1 MKTALPRLLSTLL
14 FSALAILPAV
24 SGAARTVLVDRIV
37 AVVNNEAITES
48 SLAERTEQIKR
59 QFGRQGGQLPPDEVL
74 RKQVLERLVIER
86 AQLQLAGETGL
97 RIDDTALG
105 GAIDRIAASN
115 KLSTAQFR
123 AALEKDGIDWS
134 EFRENIRQEMLIARL
149 REREVDARVVV
160 TDAEI
165 DNFLKNSPDAADSR
179 EYDLSHILLRAPEG
193 PSPEQLNALGQ
204 KAEAIRGRVL
214 AGEDFAKL
222 AAEFSSAPDALQGG
236 ALGWRPTS
244 SVPALFLEALQ
255 GLKPGEVS
263 PVMRSPAGF
272 HLVKV
277 NDVRGAKA
285 TDVVAVQQTRVSHI
299 LVKTTEVVSDT
310 DARLRLETLRTRVL
324 NGEDF
329 AALARANSAD
339 LSAAKGG
346 EIGWVYPGDTV
357 PEFER
362 AMDALQPGELSE
374 PVKSPF
380 GWHLVRVEERRTQD
394 VSDERKRA
402 VARNTLRQRKADEA
416 YEDWLRQ
423 LRDAT
428 FVDYRLEELY

>member
-14 FSALAILPAV
+14 LAALAAVPAV
-24 SGAARTVLVDRIV
+24 SSAARTVLVDRIV
-37 AVVNNEAITES
+37 AVVNNDVITES
-48 SLAERTEQIKR
+48 SLAERTAQIKR
-59 QFGRQGGQLPPDEVL
+59 QFGRQGGQLPPDDVL

-86 AQLQLAGETGL
+86 AQVQLAGETGL

-115 KLSTAQFR
+115 KLSTTQFR
-123 AALEKDGIDWS
+123 AALEKDGIDWN

-165 DNFLKNSPDAADSR
+165 DNLLKNSPDAADSR

-204 KAEAIRGRVL
+204 KAEGIRARLV

-222 AAEFSSAPDALQGG
+222 AAEFSDAPDALQGG
-236 ALGWRPTS
+236 ALGWRPAN
-244 SVPALFLEALQ
+244 SVPALFLESIKSLQ
-255 GLKPGEVS
+255 PGEVS

-277 NDVRGAKA
+277 NDVRGAKPTEA
-285 TDVVAVQQTRVSHI
+285 VSVQQTRVSHI
-299 LVKTTEVVSDT
+299 LVKTSEVVSDT
-310 DARLRLETLRTRVL
+310 DARLRLETLRTRIL

-339 LSAAKGG
+339 LSATKGG

-380 GWHLVRVEERRTQD
+380 GWHLIRVEERRTQD
-394 VSDERKRA
+394 VSEERKRA

-423 LRDAT
+423 LRDST
-428 FVDYRLEELY
+428 FVDYRLDDLN

>member
-1 MKTALPRLLSTLL
+1 MKTALPRFLSTLL
-14 FSALAILPAV
+14 FSALAVLPAA

-37 AVVNNEAITES
+37 AVVNNDAITES

-74 RKQVLERLVIER
+74 RKQVLERLVVER

-105 GAIDRIAASN
+105 GAIDRIASSN
-115 KLSTAQFR
+115 KLSAAQFR
-123 AALEKDGIDWS
+123 AALEKDGVDWS

-204 KAEAIRGRVL
+204 KAESIRARAL

-222 AAEFSSAPDALQGG
+222 AAEFSNAPDALQGG

-244 SVPALFLEALQ
+244 SVPALFIEALQ
-255 GLKPGEVS
+255 SLKPGEVS

-277 NDVRGAKA
+277 NDIRGAKA
-285 TDVVAVQQTRVSHI
+285 TDVVAVQQTQVSHI
-299 LVKTTEVVSDT
+299 LVKTSEVVSDT
-310 DARLRLETLRTRVL
+310 DARLRLETLRTRIL

-362 AMDALQPGELSE
+362 AMDALKVGELSA

-380 GWHLVRVEERRTQD
+380 GWHLIRVDARRTQD
-394 VSDERKRA
+394 VSEERKRA

-428 FVDYRLEELY
+428 FVDYRLDELN

>member
-14 FSALAILPAV
+14 LAALAAVPAV
-24 SGAARTVLVDRIV
+24 SSAARTVLVDRIV
-37 AVVNNEAITES
+37 AVVNNDVITES
-48 SLAERTEQIKR
+48 SLAKRTAQIKR
-59 QFGRQGGQLPPDEVL
+59 QFGRQGGQLPPDDVL

-86 AQLQLAGETGL
+86 AQVQLAGETGL
-97 RIDDTALG
+97 RIDDSALG

-115 KLSTAQFR
+115 KLSTTQFR
-123 AALEKDGIDWS
+123 AALEKDGIDWN

-165 DNFLKNSPDAADSR
+165 DNLLKNSPDAADSR
-179 EYDLSHILLRAPEG
+179 EYDLSHILLGAPEG

-204 KAEAIRGRVL
+204 KAEGIRARLV

-222 AAEFSSAPDALQGG
+222 AAEFSDAPDALQGG
-236 ALGWRPTS
+236 ALGWRPAN
-244 SVPALFLEALQ
+244 SVPALFLESIKSLQ
-255 GLKPGEVS
+255 PGEVS
-263 PVMRSPAGF
+263 SVMRSPAGF

-277 NDVRGAKA
+277 NDVRGAKPTEA
-285 TDVVAVQQTRVSHI
+285 VSVQQTRVSHI
-299 LVKTTEVVSDT
+299 LVKTSEVVSDT
-310 DARLRLETLRTRVL
+310 DARLRLETLRTRIL

-339 LSAAKGG
+339 LSATKGG

-380 GWHLVRVEERRTQD
+380 GWHLIRVEERRNQD
-394 VSDERKRA
+394 VSEERKRA

-423 LRDAT
+423 LRDST
-428 FVDYRLEELY
+428 FVDYRLDDLN

>member
-1 MKTALPRLLSTLL
+1 MKTALSRLLSTLI
-14 FSALAILPAV
+14 FSALAVSPAV
-24 SGAARTVLVDRIV
+24 SSAARTVLVDRIV
-37 AVVNNEAITES
+37 AVVNNDAITES
-48 SLAERTEQIKR
+48 SLSERTEQIKR
-59 QFGRQGGQLPPDEVL
+59 QFGRQGGQLPPDDVL
-74 RKQVLERLVIER
+74 RKQVLERLVVER

-97 RIDDTALG
+97 RIDDNALG
-105 GAIDRIAASN
+105 GAIDRIASSN
-115 KLSTAQFR
+115 KLSAAQFR
-123 AALEKDGIDWS
+123 AALEKDGIDWT

-204 KAEAIRGRVL
+204 KAEGIRARVL

-222 AAEFSSAPDALQGG
+222 AAEFSNAPDALQGG
-236 ALGWRPTS
+236 ALGWRPSS
-244 SVPALFLEALQ
+244 SVPALFIEALQ

-299 LVKTTEVVSDT
+299 LVKPTELISDT

-339 LSAAKGG
+339 LSATKGG

-362 AMDALQPGELSE
+362 AMDALSVGELSA

-380 GWHLVRVEERRTQD
+380 GWHLIRVEERRTQD
-394 VSDERKRA
+394 VSEERKRA

-428 FVDYRLEELY
+428 FVDYRLDDLN

>member
-14 FSALAILPAV
+14 FSVLAALPAV
-24 SGAARTVLVDRIV
+24 SPAARTVLVDRIV
-37 AVVNNEAITES
+37 AVVNNDVITES
-48 SLAERTEQIKR
+48 SLAERTAQIKR

-74 RKQVLERLVIER
+74 RKQVLERLVVER

-97 RIDDTALG
+97 RIDDTALA

-115 KLSTAQFR
+115 KLSAAQFR
-123 AALEKDGIDWS
+123 AALEKDGIAWND
-134 EFRENIRQEMLIARL
+134 FRENIRQEMLIARL

-165 DNFLKNSPDAADSR
+165 DNFLKNAPDAADSR

-193 PSPEQLNALGQ
+193 PSPEQLNALAQ
-204 KAEAIRGRVL
+204 KAESLRARLL

-222 AAEFSSAPDALQGG
+222 AAEFSDAPDALQGG
-236 ALGWRPTS
+236 ALGWRPTN
-244 SVPALFLEALQ
+244 SVPALFLDALKAMQ
-255 GLKPGEVS
+255 PGEVS

-272 HLVKV
+272 HLVRV
-277 NDVRGAKA
+277 NDIRGASA
-285 TDVVAVQQTRVSHI
+285 TEAVSVQQTRVRHI
-299 LVKTTEVVSDT
+299 LVKTSEVVSDT
-310 DARLRLETLRTRVL
+310 DARLRLETLRTRIL

-362 AMDALQPGELSE
+362 AMDALKPGEVSQ
-374 PVKSPF
+374 PIKSPF
-380 GWHLVRVEERRTQD
+380 GWHLIRVEERRTQD
-394 VSDERKRA
+394 VSEERKRA

-423 LRDAT
+423 LRDNA
-428 FVDYRLEELY
+428 FVDYRLDELN

>member
-14 FSALAILPAV
+14 FSVLAALPAV

-37 AVVNNEAITES
+37 AVVNNDAITES
-48 SLAERTEQIKR
+48 SLDERTAQIKR

-74 RKQVLERLVIER
+74 RKQVLERLVVER

-105 GAIDRIAASN
+105 GAIDRIASSN
-115 KLSTAQFR
+115 KLSAAQFR
-123 AALEKDGIDWS
+123 AALEKDGVDWS

-149 REREVDARVVV
+149 REREVDSRVVV

-165 DNFLKNSPDAADSR
+165 DNFLKSSPDAADSR

-204 KAEAIRGRVL
+204 NAEGIRARAL

-222 AAEFSSAPDALQGG
+222 AAEFSNAPDALQGG

-244 SVPALFLEALQ
+244 SVPALFIEALQ

-310 DARLRLETLRTRVL
+310 DARQRLETLRTRVL

-362 AMDALQPGELSE
+362 AMDALKVGELSA

-394 VSDERKRA
+394 VSEERKRA

>member
-14 FSALAILPAV
+14 FSVLAALPAV

-37 AVVNNEAITES
+37 AVVNNDAITES
-48 SLAERTEQIKR
+48 SLDERTAQIKR

-74 RKQVLERLVIER
+74 RKQVLERLVVER

-105 GAIDRIAASN
+105 GAIDRIASSN
-115 KLSTAQFR
+115 KLSAAQFR
-123 AALEKDGIDWS
+123 AALEKDGVDWS

-149 REREVDARVVV
+149 REREVDSRVVV

-165 DNFLKNSPDAADSR
+165 DNFLKSSPDAADSR

-204 KAEAIRGRVL
+204 KAEGIRARAL

-222 AAEFSSAPDALQGG
+222 AAEFSNAPDALQGG

-244 SVPALFLEALQ
+244 SVPALFIEALQ

-263 PVMRSPAGF
+263 PVMRSPAGY

-310 DARLRLETLRTRVL
+310 DARQRLETLRTRVL

-362 AMDALQPGELSE
+362 AMDALKVGELSA

-394 VSDERKRA
+394 VSEERKRA

>member
-1 MKTALPRLLSTLL
+1 MKTALSRLLSTLI
-14 FSALAILPAV
+14 FSALAVSPAV
-24 SGAARTVLVDRIV
+24 SSAARTVLVDRIV
-37 AVVNNEAITES
+37 AVVNNDAITES

-59 QFGRQGGQLPPDEVL
+59 QFGRQGGQLPPDDVL
-74 RKQVLERLVIER
+74 RKQVLERLVVER

-97 RIDDTALG
+97 RIDDNALG
-105 GAIDRIAASN
+105 GAIDRIASSN
-115 KLSTAQFR
+115 KLSAAQFR
-123 AALEKDGIDWS
+123 AALEKDGIDWT

-193 PSPEQLNALGQ
+193 PSPEQLNALAQ
-204 KAEAIRGRVL
+204 KAEGIRARVL

-222 AAEFSSAPDALQGG
+222 AAEFSNAPDALQGG
-236 ALGWRPTS
+236 ALGWRPSS
-244 SVPALFLEALQ
+244 SVPALFIEALQ

-299 LVKTTEVVSDT
+299 LVKPTELISDT

-362 AMDALQPGELSE
+362 AMDALSVGELSA

-380 GWHLVRVEERRTQD
+380 GWHLIRVEERRTQD
-394 VSDERKRA
+394 VSEERKRA

-428 FVDYRLEELY
+428 FVDYRLDDLN